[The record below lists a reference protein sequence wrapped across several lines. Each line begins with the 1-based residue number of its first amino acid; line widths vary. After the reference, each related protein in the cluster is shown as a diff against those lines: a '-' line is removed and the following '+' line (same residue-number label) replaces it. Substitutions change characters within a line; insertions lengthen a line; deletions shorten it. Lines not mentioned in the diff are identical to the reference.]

1 MEAKTCTI
9 GVTKTGDTVEQA
21 LKSSGC
27 GTKYSPQLYDVTIT
41 GNSFN
46 AAISYV
52 KDNMQIADVT
62 TYVNNRKAD
71 FNRMQTGAWF

>member
-9 GVTKTGDTVEQA
+9 GVTKTGDTVTQN
-21 LKSSGC
+21 LKTAGC
-27 GTKYSPQLYDVTIT
+27 GTKYSAELLDVTIT

-52 KDNMQIADVT
+52 QDNMQIVDVT

-71 FNRMQTGAWF
+71 FKRMQTGAWY

>member
-1 MEAKTCTI
+1 M
-9 GVTKTGDTVEQA
+9 TKSGDTVEQIA
-21 LKSSGC
+21 KTPGC
-27 GTKYSPQLYDVTIT
+27 GTKYSPQLYDVSIT

-52 KDNMQIADVT
+52 QDDMQIVDVT